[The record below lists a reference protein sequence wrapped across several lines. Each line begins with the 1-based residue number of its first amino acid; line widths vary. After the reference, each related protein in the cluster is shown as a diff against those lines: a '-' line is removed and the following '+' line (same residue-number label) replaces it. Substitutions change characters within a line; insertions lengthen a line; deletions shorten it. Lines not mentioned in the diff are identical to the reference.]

1 MSDIKKNLMLM
12 VWRFQQVN
20 SFVVIFGLSMTLTLQ
35 AFPFVKWRFNQIG
48 IVDNWLINLI
58 LFLVIFAGAVIVGII
73 YDSLL
78 KLWIQQQ
85 VINIER
91 NPYAKEKL
99 APKGVLNR
107 KFFFIPMLKKA
118 GLRSE
123 AIIQESW
130 IEHNL
135 EREPILRK
143 DVYRIIKWVNDYQL
157 KPEDK
162 RWLKD
167 VNQIIKKEYS
177 PKFEDVPTKK

>member
-1 MSDIKKNLMLM
+1 MSNIKKNLMLM

-35 AFPFVKWRFNQIG
+35 VLPFVKWRFNQIG

-58 LFLVIFAGAVIVGII
+58 LFLLIFTGAIVVGII
-73 YDSLL
+73 YDTLL

-91 NPYAKEKL
+91 NPYAKEKI

-118 GLRSE
+118 GLTSE
-123 AIIQESW
+123 ATLQESW
-130 IEHNL
+130 VERNL
-135 EREPILRK
+135 ERDPILRK

-157 KPEDK
+157 KSEDK
-162 RWLKD
+162 RWLMDINK
-167 VNQIIKKEYS
+167 IINREYS
-177 PKFEDVPTKK
+177 PKFEDVTNKK